1 MIRRIQQ
8 ILNRR
13 MAYRRCFMDGDGKIT
28 RDGEIV
34 LADLIRFCRWYQSTT
49 VVSPVSRQTDV
60 PASFQAAGRREVFAR
75 LMANLHVS
83 DADLNRMTDEREA
96 INE

>member
-1 MIRRIQQ
+1 MIKRIQQ

-13 MAYRRCFMDGDGKIT
+13 MAYRRCFMDGEGKIT

-49 VVSPVSRQTDV
+49 IVSPVSRQTDV

-83 DADLNRMTDEREA
+83 DADLNRMTEEREA

>member
-1 MIRRIQQ
+1 MIARIQQ
-8 ILNRR
+8 IINRR
-13 MAYRRCFMDGDGKIT
+13 KAYRRCFFGDDGKLT
-28 RDGEIV
+28 KDAETV
-34 LADLIRFCRWYQSTT
+34 LADLSRFCRWYNSTT
-49 VVSPVSRQTDV
+49 IVSPVSRQTDV

-83 DADLNRMTDEREA
+83 DADLLRMTEEREA